1 MKNNKKMLVPLAV
14 LIAILALQSSTLLP
28 SVFSTPSV
36 WYVAPSPAGSG
47 SSGGSCSAPGFNTI
61 SAAIK
66 VASSGDTIKVC
77 AGTYSEQP
85 SITKSLTILGLG
97 TQSNPTTI
105 KPTSVT
111 ANAVGGGAFGPSSSP
126 EAAIILVSGTTGVTI
141 VNVVVDGSLA
151 SASITSCAP
160 PSYEGVLFSGA
171 SGTLVNSVVTN
182 FYQSSPSLYGCQSS
196 AGLAVLVQTPTSE
209 ASTVSI
215 SNNVVTN
222 YQKDGI
228 ACNDAG
234 SMCSI
239 NGNTVSPL
247 AAATSSTGDAA
258 NGIQIAYG
266 AVAKVSHNTVTGN
279 ECNSDDCGPNLIT
292 QSSAE
297 GILTYQSGAG
307 TVVTGNTVTGNDI
320 GIASAQDA
328 VTVTGNTVM
337 NNRYVGIYQDDGTYT
352 ASYNQISGSPI
363 GVAVVSDGFV
373 STPTTS
379 TLTEND
385 FDGPFSTAF
394 VQVTTF
400 TGGPS
405 GTYGGTNPGMARLTL
420 NGLTETVSGGIYSAA
435 TPATCT
441 PTTCLPT
448 IVNIT
453 SLPKS

>member
-1 MKNNKKMLVPLAV
+1 MSSNRKGLVPIVV
-14 LIAILALQSSTLLP
+14 LVAILALQSSALLP
-28 SVFSTPSV
+28 PTFAAPTVR
-36 WYVAPSPAGSG
+36 WVAPLPATAVPPGT
-47 SSGGSCSAPGFNTI
+47 SCSAPGYNTI
-61 SAAIK
+61 SLAIAA
-66 VASSGDTIKVC
+66 ASPGDTIKVC
-77 AGTYSEQP
+77 AGTYSEQL
-85 SITKSLTILGLG
+85 SITKSLTLLGLG

-105 KPTSVT
+105 KPNSVT
-111 ANAVGGGAFGPSSSP
+111 ANAAGGGAFGPSSSP

-151 SASITSCAP
+151 SVSITSCAP

-182 FYQSSPSLYGCQSS
+182 FYQSSTLYYGCQSS

-247 AAATSSTGDAA
+247 AAATSANA
-258 NGIQIAYG
+258 PNGIQVAYG

-279 ECNSDDCGPNLIT
+279 ECNSVDCGPNLIT
-292 QSSAE
+292 QSSAV
-297 GILTYQSGAG
+297 GILTLQSGAG
-307 TVVTGNTVTGNDI
+307 TVVTGNTVTGNDV

-328 VTVTGNTVM
+328 VKVTGNTVT

-379 TLTEND
+379 TLIGND